1 MTYDSKEEM
10 ISVLGPLEENTF
22 LNTLKSDVDSF
33 NQETEEIFG
42 GFGS

>member
-10 ISVLGPLEENTF
+10 ISVLGSLEENEF
-22 LNTLKSDVDSF
+22 LKTLKSDVDSF
-33 NQETEEIFG
+33 NQETEKIFG